1 MDPMQSLI
9 HRLASAAEGGEDK
22 SVMLQLVNEIRA
34 MLLQPTANTENFSES
49 VTVVLPEGF
58 RKTSSSNNIRTS
70 SYPHSISGALCAP
83 RPPAVIVSEQ
93 AVEVNEIVEEPVP
106 PKTGV
111 EDNTAMTAV
120 QVTPDEMDA
129 MATIKAESLVES
141 VPDSSEVNGVHEQEN
156 GDHKNVDEPMQF
168 VLPVSQEMAAEARA
182 LEQRTHGTIRHAAE
196 KPEMQQPP
204 KDLNELIAQRTRVLN
219 ETFARNE
226 PELAEVLATPHISDL
241 KKAISINEK
250 YQYINNL
257 FRGDDTMFERSL
269 KTLENFEM
277 MAEARFWMQREL
289 FVKLGW
295 NEEDE
300 LVQKFV
306 ALVRRRFS

>member
-1 MDPMQSLI
+1 MDPLQSLI

-22 SVMLQLVNEIRA
+22 SLMLQLVNEIRA
-34 MLLQPTANTENFSES
+34 MLLQPASHTENFSES

-58 RKTSSSNNIRTS
+58 RKTSSSTNIRSS
-70 SYPHSISGALCAP
+70 SYPYSNSSALCAP

-93 AVEVNEIVEEPVP
+93 TEEANEMEVVPPPTIIGVEESLV
-106 PKTGV
+106 
-111 EDNTAMTAV
+111 MTAGPE
-120 QVTPDEMDA
+120 TPDERPSMT
-129 MATIKAESLVES
+129 TIRDESLEES
-141 VPDSSEVNGVHEQEN
+141 VPDSFEVKSVPEQEN
-156 GDHKNVDEPMQF
+156 DEKANVDEPLQF

-182 LEQRTHGTIRHAAE
+182 LEQRTHGAQHHEAA
-196 KPEMQQPP
+196 KPEMQQAT
-204 KDLNELIAQRTRVLN
+204 KDLNEIIAQRTRVLN
-219 ETFARNE
+219 ETFTRNE
-226 PELAEVLATPHISDL
+226 PELAEVLAAPHISDL